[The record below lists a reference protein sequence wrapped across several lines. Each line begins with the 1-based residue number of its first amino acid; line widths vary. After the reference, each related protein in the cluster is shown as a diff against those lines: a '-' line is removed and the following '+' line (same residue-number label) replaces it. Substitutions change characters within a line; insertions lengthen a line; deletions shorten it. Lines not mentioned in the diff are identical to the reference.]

1 MQLRVNSL
9 RIFTAAL
16 LAAAAIAQTGE
27 NLVMKSSVHEV
38 LLDVVVRD
46 KHGKLVRELKPEQLA
61 VYEDGVKQNVRS
73 FRLVTGSEVRTE
85 DEKEAAEAVS
95 TATVPATAAAPA
107 PPSAKP
113 VPRMNPLRTVNLV
126 CLVFSDL
133 NQETRAL
140 ALEAGRQFVNNE
152 LRPNTYIGVFGMDDA
167 GLRLLS
173 GFSNDRRQLLKA
185 VERASMNQLRPSA
198 GNTAAGASAALTSAT
213 LLMPVG
219 QQGGID
225 FDMSQLARTM
235 VNSAGE
241 VMSGAAANEWDTTN
255 PIGPHGS
262 LDLDQMSG
270 MRDVHALRLLVS
282 QLTPVPFQKTVVL
295 LSAGITRPADN
306 MGYWQSLIHAAN
318 SGGVTFYGVDVYG
331 LNVCQDDQSVGCLT
345 AHSELQ
351 QGLDVLNKTAGMNT
365 GNSAQGQFQALS
377 SLNNQSRQGAEVT
390 MPVEAME
397 MMKQDDYVNNAVLS
411 ANKQAALRDLAEN
424 TGGFL
429 IANTNNTGQ
438 LMKHV
443 MEDVDTHYE
452 VTYQPSA
459 ASYDGKFRKIE
470 VKLAKVEWQARTRS
484 GYFALPESTAGHLGA
499 GEMAGL
505 KALDSS
511 TRPHAFD
518 YQAEAL
524 RFSST
529 DGASQFA
536 VVFNVPI
543 ASLTG
548 TPEPAT
554 SSHRYHVSLL
564 AVARNS
570 DGQVQDWFSRD
581 VPSNVN
587 DKYLPS
593 LQGQQMIWEH
603 SFHLAPGRYTIETA
617 VVDEEANRA
626 STGVLQ
632 VTSAPSA
639 APDLSD
645 IMLAQ
650 EVKDLERAQDQE
662 DPFEADGRRVLPLAT
677 SAVPAGT
684 SPFLYFVLYP
694 GRQNAEKTRLHVEFF
709 RDGKEIAR
717 RSVDVGPPDPN
728 GTVPMLISAVQK
740 RPGNYEVRVAISGG
754 GVQVA
759 RSLSYSISG
768 N

>member
-1 MQLRVNSL
+1 MQMRVNSFG
-9 RIFTAAL
+9 IVVL
-16 LAAAAIAQTGE
+16 LAGAAIAQTGE
-27 NLVMKSSVHEV
+27 NLVMKSSVREV

-46 KHGKLVRELKPEQLA
+46 KHGKPVKDLKPEQLA
-61 VYEDGVKQNVRS
+61 VYENGVKQNVRS
-73 FRLVTGSEVRTE
+73 FRLVTGNEVRTE

-95 TATVPATAAAPA
+95 TTAASTNAV

-113 VPRMNPLRTVNLV
+113 GPRLNPLRTVNLV

-133 NQETRAL
+133 NEETRAL
-140 ALEAGRQFVNNE
+140 ALGAGRQFVNNE

-173 GFSNDRRQLLKA
+173 GFSNDRAHLLKA
-185 VERASMNQLRPSA
+185 VAQAAMNQLRPVAGSTSA
-198 GNTAAGASAALTSAT
+198 GVNASLVGVT
-213 LLMPVG
+213 LMSSFRPN
-219 QQGGID
+219 ID
-225 FDMSQLARTM
+225 LDMSQLASIM

-241 VMSGAAANEWDTTN
+241 AMSGAAASGYDPTN
-255 PIGPHGS
+255 PIGPRGS
-262 LDLDQMSG
+262 LDMDQMSG
-270 MRDVHALRLLVS
+270 MRDVDALRKLVG
-282 QLTPVPFQKTVVL
+282 QLSPLPFQKTVVL

-306 MGYWQSLIHAAN
+306 MGYWYSLIRAAN
-318 SGGVTFYGVDVYG
+318 TGGVTFYGVDVYG

-351 QGLDVLNKTAGMNT
+351 QGADVLKKVAGMNT
-365 GNSAQGQFQALS
+365 GNSPGGVLSGESS
-377 SLNNQSRQGAEVT
+377 SLSNGSLQGAGASPQET
-390 MPVEAME
+390 MELMH
-397 MMKQDDYVNNAVLS
+397 QDDYVHNAVLS
-411 ANKQAALRDLAEN
+411 ANKQAALRDLAES

-429 IANTNNTGQ
+429 IANTNNTDQ

-452 VTYQPSA
+452 VTYQPSVPG
-459 ASYDGKFRKIE
+459 YDGKFRKIE
-470 VKLAKVEWQARTRS
+470 VKLAKADWQARTRS
-484 GYFALPESTAGHLGA
+484 GYFALPASDAGHLGA
-499 GEMAGL
+499 GEMTGM
-505 KALDSS
+505 KALDSA

-518 YQAEAL
+518 YKAEAL
-524 RFSST
+524 RFASG

-543 ASLTG
+543 SSLTG

-581 VPSNVN
+581 VPSRVG

-593 LQGQQMIWEH
+593 LADRQMIWEH

-617 VVDEEANRA
+617 VVDEEGNRT
-626 STGVLQ
+626 STDVLP

-650 EVKDLERAQDQE
+650 EVKDLERTQDQE

-677 SAVPAGT
+677 SAVPPGT
-684 SPFLYFVLYP
+684 NPVLYFVLYP
-694 GRQNAEKTRLHVEFF
+694 GAKNPEKTRLHVEFF

-740 RPGNYEVRVAISGG
+740 KPGNYQVRVAISEG

-759 RSLSYSISG
+759 RSLSYSIAG

>member
-1 MQLRVNSL
+1 MKSHSRLF
-9 RIFTAAL
+9 RIGGATL

-27 NLVMKSSVHEV
+27 NLVMKSSVREV

-46 KHGKLVRELKPEQLA
+46 KHGKPVKDLKPEQLT
-61 VYEDGVKQNVRS
+61 VYENGVKQNVRS
-73 FRLVTGSEVRTE
+73 FRLVTGGEVRAE

-95 TATVPATAAAPA
+95 TTAA
-107 PPSAKP
+107 PPVAGKSS
-113 VPRMNPLRTVNLV
+113 PRLNPLRTVNLV

-133 NQETRAL
+133 NAETRAL

-152 LRPNTYIGVFGMDDA
+152 LRPNTYIGVFGTDDA

-173 GFSNDRRQLLKA
+173 GFSNDRPHLLKA
-185 VERASMNQLRPSA
+185 VAQAAMNQLRPSA
-198 GNTAAGASAALTSAT
+198 GSTAAGANAAVTGTT
-213 LLMPVG
+213 LMSSFQPA
-219 QQGGID
+219 ID
-225 FDMSQLARTM
+225 LDMSRLATTLM
-235 VNSAGE
+235 NSAGE
-241 VMSGAAANEWDTTN
+241 VMSGAAASEYDPSN

-262 LDLDQMSG
+262 LELDQMSG
-270 MRDVHALRLLVS
+270 MRDVDALRKLVG
-282 QLTPVPFQKTVVL
+282 QLSPLPYQKTVVL

-306 MGYWQSLIHAAN
+306 MGYWQSLIRAAN
-318 SGGVTFYGVDVYG
+318 TGGVTFYGVDVYG

-351 QGLDVLNKTAGMNT
+351 QGVDVLNKTVGMST
-365 GNSAQGQFQALS
+365 GNSPEGILPGELS
-377 SLNNQSRQGAEVT
+377 TLANSSRQGASNASPQES
-390 MPVEAME
+390 ME
-397 MMKQDDYVNNAVLS
+397 LMKQDDYVHNAVLS

-429 IANTNNTGQ
+429 IANTNNTAA

-452 VTYQPSA
+452 VTYQPSTA
-459 ASYDGKFRKIE
+459 GYDGKFRKVE
-470 VKLAKVEWQARTRS
+470 VKLARADWQPRTRS
-484 GYFALPESTAGHLGA
+484 GYFALPESDAGHLGA
-499 GEMAGL
+499 GELTGL

-511 TRPHAFD
+511 ARPHAFD
-518 YQAEAL
+518 YKAEAL
-524 RFSST
+524 RFASG
-529 DGASQFA
+529 DGASQYA

-543 ASLTG
+543 TSLTG
-548 TPEPAT
+548 TPEAAT
-554 SSHRYHVSLL
+554 NSHRYHVALL
-564 AVARNS
+564 AVARDSN
-570 DGQVQDWFSRD
+570 GQVQDWFSRD
-581 VPSNVN
+581 VPSRVG

-593 LQGQQMIWEH
+593 LKDRQMIWEH

-617 VVDEEANRA
+617 VVDEEANRTSA
-626 STGVLQ
+626 EALQ
-632 VTSAPSA
+632 VTSAPSS

-650 EVKDLERAQDQE
+650 EVKDLERTQDQE
-662 DPFEADGRRVLPLAT
+662 DPFEADGRRVLPLAS

-684 SPFLYFVLYP
+684 NPFLYFVLYP

-717 RSVDVGPPDPN
+717 RSVEVGPPDAN

-740 RPGNYEVRVAISGG
+740 KPGNYQVRVAISEG
-754 GVQVA
+754 GVSVA
-759 RSLSYSISG
+759 RSLSYSIAG